1 MNDNS
6 PLSGEWLVAWERSML
21 IEEAKEQERFV
32 EFYARIPELAIRHK
46 THESHLPLKFVT
58 NVRQKGR

>member
-6 PLSGEWLVAWERSML
+6 PLSGEWLVAWERTML
-21 IEEAKEQERFV
+21 IEETKEQERFV
-32 EFYARIPELAIRHK
+32 EFYARIPELAISHQ

-58 NVRQKGR
+58 NEHKEGR